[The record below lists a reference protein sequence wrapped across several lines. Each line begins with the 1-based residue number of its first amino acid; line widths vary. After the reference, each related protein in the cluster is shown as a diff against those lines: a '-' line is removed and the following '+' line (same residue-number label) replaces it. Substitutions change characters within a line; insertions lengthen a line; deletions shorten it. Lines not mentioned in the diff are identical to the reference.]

1 MIALLAAAAIATA
14 QPSVPLAPEAVL
26 ARYRAAL
33 ASLREPRVFA
43 VEYTMVQTGTR
54 TLEQS
59 HRIFRSGGDERDET
73 LAVNG
78 TRSTEPVIRVFR
90 GRPYRYRV
98 SALAPREG
106 AYDFTFAGPHRDGH
120 HVDYVFRLTP
130 KSAPAGFGFTQVTID
145 GVTFLPSAVSFAA
158 QHGGR
163 GTVTFHKSGPW
174 WVAGAAAASAR
185 VGGGL
190 AHEQIAFS
198 RWRFPA
204 SLPASTFAL
213 PRPLPSTPPALL
225 P

>member
-1 MIALLAAAAIATA
+1 MIALFAAAALAT
-14 QPSVPLAPEAVL
+14 PPLAPETVL

-33 ASLREPRVFA
+33 ATLSEPRVFA

-78 TRSTEPVIRVFR
+78 TRSTEPVIRIFR
-90 GRPYRYRV
+90 GRPYRYRT
-98 SALAPREG
+98 SALAPRPG
-106 AYDFTFAGPHRDGH
+106 AYEFTFAGPHRDGR

-130 KSAPAGFGFTQVTID
+130 KAASRGFALTEVTID
-145 GVTFLPSAVSFAA
+145 GVTFLPTAVSFATA

-163 GTVTFHKSGPW
+163 GTVTFHKSGKW
-174 WVAGAAAASAR
+174 WVATGASASAR
-185 VGGGL
+185 VAGGI
-190 AHEQIAFS
+190 AHEQIAFA
-198 RWRFPA
+198 RWRFPP
-204 SLPASTFAL
+204 SLPPSTFAL
-213 PRPLPSTPPALL
+213 PRPLPSTPPALT